1 MMKRIHIFKQNKKNI
16 EKKRKFILKK
26 IKGEYLMI
34 LNSNDFFKKSM
45 IEELFIKIK
54 ENDDEIVIFN
64 SNEFK
69 IENDKKNH

>member
-1 MMKRIHIFKQNKKNI
+1 
-16 EKKRKFILKK
+16 
-26 IKGEYLMI
+26 MI
-34 LNSNDFFKKSM
+34 LNSNDVFKKSM

-54 ENDDEIVIFN
+54 ENDDETIIFN